1 MDSSKLLVKTD
12 HRHILS
18 RMPDKKLKQRVFQ
31 HVKVIEIITE
41 AIQRSRAGLINASEP
56 LLLGI
61 FSHGDA
67 ATTNDGES

>member
-1 MDSSKLLVKTD
+1 
-12 HRHILS
+12 
-18 RMPDKKLKQRVFQ
+18 MPDKKLKQRVFQ